1 MKNKE
6 LQELSLDELQSRLL
20 ENNKEI
26 EDHRFLKALQQLE
39 NPLQLRSLRKE
50 IAQIKTVLREYE
62 LNIRSR
68 EA

>member
-1 MKNKE
+1 MKSKE

-26 EDHRFLKALQQLE
+26 EDLRFLKARQQLE
-39 NPLQLRSLRKE
+39 NPLQLRALRKE

-62 LNIRSR
+62 LNIRVR
-68 EA
+68 ET